1 MPALPV
7 VPALLLAALS
17 FQLPDTEGVRH
28 TSAEFRQSKAVVLA
42 FLSADCPISNVRAA
56 ELARIYTAY
65 ARRGGSFYG
74 VDSDT
79 GACRLGLPFPVL
91 LDRRRQL
98 MRLTGAKA
106 TPEVAVLSPAGEVL
120 YRSRVD
126 TLGPTLD
133 AILAGRRVSTPT
145 FARDVAPILYRHVR
159 CQP

>member
-28 TSAEFRQSKAVVLA
+28 TSAEFRQSKAVVFA
-42 FLSADCPISNVRAA
+42 FVPADGPMANGYAA
-56 ELARIYTAY
+56 TLARLYTAY
-65 ARRGGSFYG
+65 ARRGVSFYG

-106 TPEVAVLSPAGEVL
+106 TPD
-120 YRSRVD
+120 RK
-126 TLGPTLD
+126 
-133 AILAGRRVSTPT
+133 ST
-145 FARDVAPILYRHVR
+145 RLNSS
-159 CQP
+159 

>member
-28 TSAEFRQSKAVVLA
+28 TSAEFRQSKPVVLA

-65 ARRGGSFYG
+65 ARRGVSFYG

-79 GACRLGLPFPVL
+79 GACRLGLPFP
-91 LDRRRQL
+91 
-98 MRLTGAKA
+98 
-106 TPEVAVLSPAGEVL
+106 
-120 YRSRVD
+120 RSEEHTSELQSLR
-126 TLGPTLD
+126 
-133 AILAGRRVSTPT
+133 
-145 FARDVAPILYRHVR
+145 
-159 CQP
+159 